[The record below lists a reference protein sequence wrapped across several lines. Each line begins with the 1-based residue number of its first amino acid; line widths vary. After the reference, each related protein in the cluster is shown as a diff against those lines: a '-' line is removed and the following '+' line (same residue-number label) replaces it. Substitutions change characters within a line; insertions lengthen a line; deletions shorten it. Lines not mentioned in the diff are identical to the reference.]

1 MLAVRSSG
9 INDIN
14 EEGCKT
20 NVVES
25 DWSPWICH
33 FVASWTVFKYS
44 LSLDDWPQILGKNL
58 SLQKI
63 HLRQRNKL
71 AISHV
76 RIIYKPLQVMSWI
89 FYSKDL
95 TESISVIAW
104 TGLSWTRLKTLN
116 SLVVFFTIKK
126 KKIKMRRKVLFTCKS
141 FSQFTRIYNFESH
154 TAPTCSSVNK

>member
-9 INDIN
+9 INDVN

-25 DWSPWICH
+25 DWSPGICH
-33 FVASWTVFKYS
+33 FVASWTFFKYS
-44 LSLDDWPQILGKNL
+44 LSLGDWPQILGKNL

-71 AISHV
+71 ARSHV

-126 KKIKMRRKVLFTCKS
+126 KKIKMRRKLLFTCKS
-141 FSQFTRIYNFESH
+141 LSPSSQGYTTSNH
-154 TAPTCSSVNK
+154 TWHQHVLQ